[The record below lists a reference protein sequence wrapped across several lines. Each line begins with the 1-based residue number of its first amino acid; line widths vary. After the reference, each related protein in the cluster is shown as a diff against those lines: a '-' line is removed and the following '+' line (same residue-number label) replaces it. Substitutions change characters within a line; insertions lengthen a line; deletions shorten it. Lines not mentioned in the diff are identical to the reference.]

1 MKELKCEL
9 HIVGGA
15 LTGLLT
21 AYCASCLNY
30 NIIIS
35 EKKKIYLTQK
45 KPFLTK
51 EQLQFQKG
59 QRIFRVSRLWQHT
72 LGLCGTN
79 S

>member
-21 AYCASCLNY
+21 AYCASQLNY

-35 EKKKIYLTQK
+35 EKKKIRTKTKKNQTLKHQNIQK
-45 KPFLTK
+45 N
-51 EQLQFQKG
+51 
-59 QRIFRVSRLWQHT
+59 
-72 LGLCGTN
+72 C
-79 S
+79 